1 MVVMGERT
9 DCAKWVLSLFLVTK
23 RLYAKEP
30 EWSRG
35 QIKTCRKKQH
45 VKIDG
50 MIGVANLICGKSA
63 VGGNYNSTHDN
74 QVRSAQGIKRYWLIM
89 SLTHFMC
96 CTCAGES
103 YCNFTEG
110 YKYFCDYV
118 HKEQLRYIYKCVQ
131 KGISFE
137 QLCTLVA

>member
-63 VGGNYNSTHDN
+63 VGGNYNSTHDIN
-74 QVRSAQGIKRYWLIM
+74 SFKADAELLSIVVRRHWHVENLLHWGLDVTFKEDK
-89 SLTHFMC
+89 LTTREKKALH
-96 CTCAGES
+96 
-103 YCNFTEG
+103 N
-110 YKYFCDYV
+110 
-118 HKEQLRYIYKCVQ
+118 
-131 KGISFE
+131 
-137 QLCTLVA
+137 LV

>member
-63 VGGNYNSTHDN
+63 VGGNYNSTHDKY
-74 QVRSAQGIKRYWLIM
+74 RRFHGIVSKSGKIIIL
-89 SLTHFMC
+89 
-96 CTCAGES
+96 
-103 YCNFTEG
+103 
-110 YKYFCDYV
+110 
-118 HKEQLRYIYKCVQ
+118 
-131 KGISFE
+131 
-137 QLCTLVA
+137 

>member
-35 QIKTCRKKQH
+35 QIKMCRKKQH
-45 VKIDG
+45 VKIGG

-74 QVRSAQGIKRYWLIM
+74 IEEIRKIAM
-89 SLTHFMC
+89 SIVQH
-96 CTCAGES
+96 
-103 YCNFTEG
+103 
-110 YKYFCDYV
+110 CD
-118 HKEQLRYIYKCVQ
+118 KITRK
-131 KGISFE
+131 
-137 QLCTLVA
+137 

>member
-35 QIKTCRKKQH
+35 QIKMCRKKQH
-45 VKIDG
+45 VKIGG

-63 VGGNYNSTHDN
+63 VGGNYNSTHD
-74 QVRSAQGIKRYWLIM
+74 K
-89 SLTHFMC
+89 LTLSKNSEKIH
-96 CTCAGES
+96 S
-103 YCNFTEG
+103 
-110 YKYFCDYV
+110 
-118 HKEQLRYIYKCVQ
+118 Q
-131 KGISFE
+131 SF
-137 QLCTLVA
+137 LYLYSVFS